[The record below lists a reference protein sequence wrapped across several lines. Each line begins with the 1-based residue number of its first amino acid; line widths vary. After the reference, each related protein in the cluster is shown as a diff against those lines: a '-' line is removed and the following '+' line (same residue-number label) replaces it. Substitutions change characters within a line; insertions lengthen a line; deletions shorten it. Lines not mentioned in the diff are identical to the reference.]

1 MDVLLWIAVGL
12 VAGGMARLLIPISN
26 RGTSGVLM
34 DLIGGLVGGI
44 LGGYMTMTYNIG
56 HPTGNYYL
64 WCAIFA
70 FAGAMAL
77 ITPLRLLTNQE
88 VT

>member
-1 MDVLLWIAVGL
+1 MDVLLWICVGL

-34 DLIGGLVGGI
+34 DLIGGMVGGI
-44 LGGYMTMTYNIG
+44 VGGYMVMTYNVG
-56 HPTGNYYL
+56 HPTAYYYF
-64 WCAIFA
+64 WCAAFA
-70 FAGAMAL
+70 FAGAMGL